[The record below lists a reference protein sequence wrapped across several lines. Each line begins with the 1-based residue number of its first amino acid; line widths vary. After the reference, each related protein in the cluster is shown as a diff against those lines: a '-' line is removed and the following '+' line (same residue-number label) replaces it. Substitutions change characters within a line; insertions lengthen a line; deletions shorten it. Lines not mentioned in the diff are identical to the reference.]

1 MAHLRPSPR
10 DRLGAAAITAGLTL
24 ALGYALL
31 AGLAVHIAPTPQ
43 AVLAAF
49 SVLPPPS
56 PPPPPPPA
64 EQPAPAPDR
73 EGAAAPPNL
82 KSRATELAAPK
93 PIVPVVTPPPIVTTP
108 TPAKGADSTNGNAAI
123 PGPGPG
129 SGGIGAGTGSGGEGN
144 GPGGG
149 GGTPPRQIGGAIS
162 KRDYP
167 RDALAAG
174 VGGTVGVLYV
184 VAPNGRVTDCQIEH
198 SSGSVELDDLTCDL
212 IIRRF
217 RFRPSLDAQGRPVES
232 MVEENH
238 SWVTD

>member
-10 DRLGAAAITAGLTL
+10 DRLGAAAIASGLTL

-31 AGLAVHIAPTPQ
+31 AGLTVRIVPTPQ

-49 SVLPPPS
+49 SVLSPPPS
-56 PPPPPPPA
+56 PQPPPPA
-64 EQPAPAPDR
+64 EKPAAAPKR

-93 PIVPVVTPPPIVTTP
+93 PIVPVVTPPPLITTP
-108 TPAKGADSTNGNAAI
+108 TPAKGAEATSGNAAVV
-123 PGPGPG
+123 GPGPG
-129 SGGIGAGTGSGGEGN
+129 SGGIGAGSGSGGEGN

-167 RDALAAG
+167 RDLLAAG
-174 VGGTVGVLYV
+174 VEGTVGVLYV
-184 VAPNGRVTDCQIEH
+184 VAPSGRVTDCQIEH
-198 SSGSVELDDLTCDL
+198 SSGSIALDDLTCGL
-212 IIRRF
+212 IIQRF
-217 RFRPSLDAQGRPVES
+217 RFRPSLDSQGRPIES

-238 SWVTD
+238 SWIID

>member
-1 MAHLRPSPR
+1 MARLRPSPR
-10 DRLGAAAITAGLTL
+10 DRIGAAAITAGLTL

-31 AGLAVHIAPTPQ
+31 AGLTVRLVPTPQ
-43 AVLAAF
+43 AALAAF
-49 SVLPPPS
+49 SVLPPP
-56 PPPPPPPA
+56 PLPTPPPA
-64 EQPAPAPDR
+64 ERPAPAPDR
-73 EGAAAPPNL
+73 EGAAAPPNF

-93 PIVPVVTPPPIVTTP
+93 PIVPVLTPPPIVTTP
-108 TPAKGADSTNGNAAI
+108 TPATGADATSGNAAVR
-123 PGPGPG
+123 GPGPG
-129 SGGIGAGTGSGGEGN
+129 SGGIGSGTGSGGEGN

-149 GGTPPRQIGGAIS
+149 GGSPPRHIAGTIS

-184 VAPNGRVTDCQIEH
+184 VASNGRVTDCQIEQ

-238 SWVTD
+238 SWITD